1 MYISV
6 CVSQDMNNLQKN
18 SQTLLPKRSLI
29 DAIAVYTS
37 LFLNR
42 PLGGVILLP
51 TDLVAVV
58 YSNT

>member
-1 MYISV
+1 
-6 CVSQDMNNLQKN
+6 MNNLQKN

-29 DAIAVYTS
+29 DAIAVFTS
-37 LFLNR
+37 LFLNQ